1 MALKKDAYETSK
13 LKTGCA
19 VVIYV
24 TKSNRNKTK
33 HIKFTQ
39 LYLDGMQVLTY

>member
-24 TKSNRNKTK
+24 TKNQIETKQNTSNS
-33 HIKFTQ
+33 HSFTWMECK
-39 LYLDGMQVLTY
+39 Y